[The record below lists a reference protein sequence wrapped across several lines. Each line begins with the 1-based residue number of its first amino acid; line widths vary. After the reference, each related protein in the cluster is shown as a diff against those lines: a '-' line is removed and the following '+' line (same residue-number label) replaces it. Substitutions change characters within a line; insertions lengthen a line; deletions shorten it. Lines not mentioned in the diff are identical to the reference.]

1 MLRSVCMVSES
12 LILTLRAIEMP
23 TLVQNRYGKHRV
35 RVLRVI
41 KDAPEHEVCEL
52 EVDLLLAG
60 DLDASYLSEDNASI
74 VPTDT
79 VKNTIHA
86 LAHDDLGTCRTRFA
100 ITLGKHFLTK
110 YEHLEKVWI
119 EVRERCWGRM
129 PVQGAPHEHSFVAEL
144 NGQWFARCE
153 FQRGMNPVL
162 RSGVREHLIMKTT
175 QSGFEGYNVC
185 EFTTLP
191 PTNDRIF
198 ATRMTAEWTFAS
210 EEESFVEMDAVF
222 LRTAYDVFA
231 TRYSPSVQRTLYEI
245 GEAFLLAAPAV
256 EKIEL
261 KMPNVHFLG
270 LDLGKLGR
278 PGQTRVF
285 LPTDEPHGEIEAVI
299 QR

>member
-1 MLRSVCMVSES
+1 
-12 LILTLRAIEMP
+12 MP

-41 KDAPEHEVCEL
+41 KDTPEHEICEL

-60 DLDASYLSEDNASI
+60 DLNASYLSDDNTSI

-100 ITLGKHFLTK
+100 IMLGEHFLTK
-110 YEHLEKVWI
+110 YAHLQKVWV
-119 EVRERCWGRM
+119 EARERRWGRM
-129 PVQGAPHEHSFVAEL
+129 PVEGGAHEHCFVAEL
-144 NGQWFARCE
+144 NGQWFTRCE
-153 FQRGMNPVL
+153 FERGMAPVL
-162 RSGVREHLIMKTT
+162 RAGVREHLIMKTT
-175 QSGFEGYNVC
+175 QSGFEGYNMC

-191 PTNDRIF
+191 PTSDRIF
-198 ATRMTAEWTFAS
+198 ATRMTAEWTFANAV
-210 EEESFVEMDAVF
+210 ESFAEVDAQF
-222 LRTAYDVFA
+222 LRTSYEVFSS
-231 TRYSPSVQRTLYEI
+231 RYSPSVQRTLYEM
-245 GEAFLLAAPAV
+245 GEAFLLAAPV
-256 EKIEL
+256 VNKVEL

-278 PGQTRVF
+278 PTQTRVF